1 MKIEK
6 KSYYFIKDKFF
17 KFADDKHLLL
27 NKENNHSRP
36 CFLIAQEKGKI
47 FWLVP
52 ISSKIE
58 KYKKLFLKK
67 KEKYGFCNTIVF
79 GTMLNKD
86 CAFLLQNMFP
96 VTEKYIL
103 KQYVIGK
110 FKIPVKIENELADE
124 IIEKSQ
130 KILSLVRK
138 GVTGLVFP
146 DILAIE
152 SKLLNELI
160 KA

>member
-67 KEKYGFCNTIVF
+67 KK
-79 GTMLNKD
+79 
-86 CAFLLQNMFP
+86 NMDFA
-96 VTEKYIL
+96 TL
-103 KQYVIGK
+103 
-110 FKIPVKIENELADE
+110 
-124 IIEKSQ
+124 
-130 KILSLVRK
+130 LSLERC
-138 GVTGLVFP
+138 
-146 DILAIE
+146 
-152 SKLLNELI
+152 
-160 KA
+160 

>member
-1 MKIEK
+1 
-6 KSYYFIKDKFF
+6 
-17 KFADDKHLLL
+17 
-27 NKENNHSRP
+27 
-36 CFLIAQEKGKI
+36 
-47 FWLVP
+47 
-52 ISSKIE
+52 
-58 KYKKLFLKK
+58 
-67 KEKYGFCNTIVF
+67 
-79 GTMLNKD
+79 
-86 CAFLLQNMFP
+86 MFP

-110 FKIPVKIENELADE
+110 YKIPVKIENELADE